1 MEDDGSSGR
10 SGKRDETTEPTGAH
24 ESPEQ
29 RLTVLAGEPA
39 QGGRGVSPVSPQR
52 PHTELDS
59 DSVSD
64 DSDQELDIE
73 DDDDDQFTRRPSL

>member
-1 MEDDGSSGR
+1 MEEDASTGR
-10 SGKRDETTEPTGAH
+10 STKRDETEPSGGH
-24 ESPEQ
+24 GSPEQ

-39 QGGRGVSPVSPQR
+39 QGGRAVSSVSPQR

-73 DDDDDQFTRRPSL
+73 DDDDDDQFTRRPSL